1 LSKHIIGV
9 IGQLDTYLLPD
20 AKGYTSMLRYLLGD
34 TDESLQQWREEILQT
49 SAQEVRQFADVLELV
64 ARNGSV
70 VVLGSPEAIDAAN
83 EERNGWLQ
91 VTPVM

>member
-1 LSKHIIGV
+1 
-9 IGQLDTYLLPD
+9 
-20 AKGYTSMLRYLLGD
+20 MLRYLLGD

-70 VVLGSPEAIDAAN
+70 VVLGSPESIDAAN